1 MFKKSKKSSE
11 GKQVHLCPATED
23 NLDHSIYNKFR
34 FRNREE
40 YMWAYNESY
49 RSKWDKMKIG
59 STCIFGLT
67 GLGFHMVA
75 DVVEKVDLEEIE
87 NWPFRSRSGRP
98 WRWGFILTQPIRLQP
113 PISADEIREY
123 TDKSAW
129 QTQNVIKTG
138 GDTILRLIE
147 ERTH

>member
-1 MFKKSKKSSE
+1 
-11 GKQVHLCPATED
+11 
-23 NLDHSIYNKFR
+23 
-34 FRNREE
+34 
-40 YMWAYNESY
+40 
-49 RSKWDKMKIG
+49 MKIG

-87 NWPFRSRSGRP
+87 NWPFRSKSGRS

-113 PISADEIREY
+113 PISAHEIREN